1 MYTYIHTRCIIITQG
16 QYRVRCDLSGYLW
29 CSLRESSRIRS
40 EIVAEGWINT
50 TPHAQTYAIM
60 KTKRR
65 SCYNMMD
72 RGATFHSTD
81 RPSPSITSTTGEV
94 EKAIKAWR
102 VLASNPLQTLQTLET
117 YCVRFNF
124 HGVKLLQFAIQQP
137 SAKVELC
144 TCASH
149 SRISLASSKHLNIC
163 WICTTIIQ
171 NQILAFF
178 PTLV

>member
-1 MYTYIHTRCIIITQG
+1 MLGYGKKGRCISFSCPTTVHARRIHTVHTRCIIITQG
-16 QYRVRCDLSGYLW
+16 QNRVRCDLSGYLW

-124 HGVKLLQFAIQQP
+124 HGVKLLQFLRF
-137 SAKVELC
+137 S
-144 TCASH
+144 SH
-149 SRISLASSKHLNIC
+149 PRKLNY
-163 WICTTIIQ
+163 
-171 NQILAFF
+171 
-178 PTLV
+178 VRV